1 MEDLNTYAEASIP
14 IDQSSSI
21 EIKLFPNL
29 PKCVLLP
36 HPIFSLVK
44 EGEKGL

>member
-14 IDQSSSI
+14 IDQAASI

-29 PKCVLLP
+29 PKCVRP
-36 HPIFSLVK
+36 SLAPL
-44 EGEKGL
+44 GGWQRR